1 LKKRN
6 CVDTL
11 APFDGGTCGSRSDR
25 MKWRSAFSEV
35 SGVGGVPGGEGGV
48 GGEGGEPG
56 GKYGEGGVGGEG
68 GEPGGKG
75 GEGGV
80 GGEGGEPGGKGGD
93 DGDGGLVGS
102 GECGSDGV
110 AGGSGF
116 CCAPARPMP
125 SSIDTVSRIISLTA
139 ISSFG
144 EDTVAVLLITVY
156 RG

>member
-11 APFDGGTCGSRSDR
+11 APFDGGTYGSRSDR

-35 SGVGGVPGGEGGV
+35 SGVGGVPGGEGD
-48 GGEGGEPG
+48 
-56 GKYGEGGVGGEG
+56 VGGEG

-125 SSIDTVSRIISLTA
+125 SSIATVSRISLKNLA
-139 ISSFG
+139 QHGDLG
-144 EDTVAVLLITVY
+144 EFSLW
-156 RG
+156 

>member
-1 LKKRN
+1 MKKRN

-56 GKYGEGGVGGEG
+56 GKY
-68 GEPGGKG
+68 

>member
-1 LKKRN
+1 MKKRN

-35 SGVGGVPGGEGGV
+35 SGVGGVP
-48 GGEGGEPG
+48 
-56 GKYGEGGVGGEG
+56 
-68 GEPGGKG
+68 G

>member
-56 GKYGEGGVGGEG
+56 GK
-68 GEPGGKG
+68 
-75 GEGGV
+75 
-80 GGEGGEPGGKGGD
+80 GGD

-125 SSIDTVSRIISLTA
+125 SSIATVSRISLKNLA
-139 ISSFG
+139 QHGDLG
-144 EDTVAVLLITVY
+144 EFSLW
-156 RG
+156 

>member
-1 LKKRN
+1 
-6 CVDTL
+6 
-11 APFDGGTCGSRSDR
+11 

-35 SGVGGVPGGEGGV
+35 SGVGGVP
-48 GGEGGEPG
+48 
-56 GKYGEGGVGGEG
+56 
-68 GEPGGKG
+68 G

-125 SSIDTVSRIISLTA
+125 SSIDTVCRIISLKNLAHTA

-144 EDTVAVLLITVY
+144 EGSFITHNRLPRLSLY
-156 RG
+156 TRAR